1 MTQTIIRD
9 IQIFWSKL
17 DTPVSPFGGDPAYE
31 LQVRAPKKRRK
42 ELEQYGNVKE
52 VDGVL
57 AVNLKRYA
65 KNAKGEEV
73 TVDVFDGLKQPFSD
87 LKSIGNGSKGAVKVF
102 QYENPRGGRPVTR
115 LMAVQI
121 LELVKYEATP
131 EVDFDAITDVA
142 VEEDF

>member
-1 MTQTIIRD
+1 MTQSIIRD

-42 ELEQYGNVKE
+42 ELEQFGNVKE

-73 TVDVFDGLKQPFSD
+73 SVDVLDGLKQPFTD
-87 LKSIGNGSKGAVKVF
+87 LKSIGNGTKGAVKVF
-102 QYENPRGGRPVTR
+102 QYDNPRGGRPVTR

-121 LELVKYEATP
+121 LELVKYEAAP
-131 EVDFDAITDVA
+131 EVDFDAVTDA